1 MTNAA
6 SFMKAVILV
15 VLCVAAVNS
24 QSRNNL
30 DPATVES
37 AEIQRS
43 STKPKS
49 NGRTAEVIVQALGGA
64 TIIYCNTT
72 NKCGGFSAVLSTIQR
87 TEYPQYGG
95 ASVPVYDQG
104 SMAGIPQSNGPVFPF
119 VPKASGSSQSVNSSL
134 PSGWRTYGSGRST
147 VIAPNGG
154 MVNGDLR
161 NGVILGQTSGRSAE
175 DVSFSLLKQSTY
187 LVSEGV
193 TYRVNLNGNSCK
205 KFKYSG
211 YSTKSRSVE
220 NVEVFVC
227 PNTGKTFSYAIAV
240 SSGAQSDLYRSQLL
254 NMVRDNL
261 R

>member
-1 MTNAA
+1 MKNAA

-15 VLCVAAVNS
+15 VFCAAAINS

-49 NGRTAEVIVQALGGA
+49 NGKTAEVIVQAFGGA
-64 TIIYCNTT
+64 AIIYCDTT
-72 NKCGGFSAVLSTIQR
+72 NKCGGFSAILSTIQR
-87 TEYPQYGG
+87 PEYPQYGG
-95 ASVPVYDQG
+95 VSVPVYDQG
-104 SMAGIPQSNGPVFPF
+104 STAGVPQSNGPVFPF
-119 VPKASGSSQSVNSSL
+119 VPKANGSSQSFNSSL
-134 PSGWRTYGSGRST
+134 PSGWKTYGSGRST

-161 NGVILGQTSGRSAE
+161 NGVILGQTTGQSAGE
-175 DVSFSLLKQSTY
+175 VSFSLLKQSTY
-187 LVSEGV
+187 LISDGV
-193 TYRVNLNGNSCK
+193 TYRVNLNSNSCK

-227 PNTGKTFSYAIAV
+227 PNDGKTFSYAIAV
-240 SSGAQSDLYRSQLL
+240 SSGSHSEQHREQNYSIVQ
-254 NMVRDNL
+254 NNL